1 MSENLHIPKVFLQ
14 RVLYLFRFAK
24 GLLKL
29 PVCAGKAWDHSL
41 EFLSILRFYIKAAL
55 IGTAEEVPEGAT
67 VAWFQVPELFCNYF
81 VLALE

>member
-1 MSENLHIPKVFLQ
+1 MG
-14 RVLYLFRFAK
+14 Y
-24 GLLKL
+24 
-29 PVCAGKAWDHSL
+29 SL